1 MKEKREN
8 RLPMSRV
15 HKIVLV
21 CVSVFSLVLLI
32 LTLMERAGL
41 RLTNTTLI
49 LTGGGLL
56 IVALIVWGLA
66 TLVMKL
72 RKTALKIS
80 LGVLLFFL
88 VFMGTTLGSYY
99 ISSYAALM
107 LPSKY
112 AVVTSPE
119 GKTVVIMRQLDTGM
133 ESEEAA
139 LAAQERMNARRDFI
153 QSQPDAAPLEN
164 ADDYPTGAFGY
175 VYRAYPTFAKFF
187 YREKQP
193 GEGEI
198 YLGYESQ
205 AKLLYQWNDDG
216 SVRLYLE
223 NAEIGDSGEI
233 LVP

>member
-1 MKEKREN
+1 
-8 RLPMSRV
+8 
-15 HKIVLV
+15 
-21 CVSVFSLVLLI
+21 
-32 LTLMERAGL
+32 
-41 RLTNTTLI
+41 
-49 LTGGGLL
+49 
-56 IVALIVWGLA
+56 
-66 TLVMKL
+66 
-72 RKTALKIS
+72 
-80 LGVLLFFL
+80 
-88 VFMGTTLGSYY
+88 
-99 ISSYAALM
+99 M

-119 GKTVVIMRQLDTGM
+119 GKSVVVMRQLDTGM

-139 LAAQERMNARRDFI
+139 AAAQERMNARRDAI
-153 QSQPDAAPLEN
+153 QSQPDAEPLEN
-164 ADDYPTGAFGY
+164 EDDYPAGSFGY

-223 NAEIGDSGEI
+223 NPEVADSGEI

>member
-1 MKEKREN
+1 MKEKK
-8 RLPMSRV
+8 LPMSRV
-15 HKIVLV
+15 HKIVLI

-41 RLTNTTLI
+41 RLMNTTLI
-49 LTGGGLL
+49 LNGGGLL
-56 IVALIVWGLA
+56 IVALIVWGLV
-66 TLVMKL
+66 TLVMKI
-72 RKTALKIS
+72 RKIGLKIAA
-80 LGVLLFFL
+80 GAL
-88 VFMGTTLGSYY
+88 VFVLVFTGMAIGSYY
-99 ISSYAALM
+99 IASYAALM
-107 LPSKY
+107 LPSRY

-119 GKTVVIMRQLDTGM
+119 DKSVVVMRQLDTGM

-139 LAAQERMNARRDFI
+139 AAAQERMNARRDAI
-153 QSQPDAAPLEN
+153 QSQPDAEPLEN
-164 ADDYPTGAFGY
+164 EDDYPAGSFGY

-223 NAEIGDSGEI
+223 NPEVADSGEI

>member
-1 MKEKREN
+1 MKPW
-8 RLPMSRV
+8 L
-15 HKIVLV
+15 
-21 CVSVFSLVLLI
+21 
-32 LTLMERAGL
+32 
-41 RLTNTTLI
+41 
-49 LTGGGLL
+49 
-56 IVALIVWGLA
+56 
-66 TLVMKL
+66 
-72 RKTALKIS
+72 KTALKIAA
-80 LGVLLFFL
+80 GAL
-88 VFMGTTLGSYY
+88 VFVLVFTGMAIGSYY
-99 ISSYAALM
+99 IASYAALM

-119 GKTVVIMRQLDTGM
+119 GKSVVVMRQLDTGM

-139 LAAQERMNARRDFI
+139 AAAQERMNARRDAI
-153 QSQPDAAPLEN
+153 QSQPDAEPLEN
-164 ADDYPTGAFGY
+164 EDDYPAGSFGY

-205 AKLLYQWNDDG
+205 ARLLYQWNDDG

-223 NAEIGDSGEI
+223 NPEVADSGEI

>member
-1 MKEKREN
+1 MKEKK
-8 RLPMSRV
+8 LPGSRV
-15 HKIVLV
+15 HKIVLI

-49 LTGGGLL
+49 LNGGGLL

-66 TLVMKL
+66 TLVMKI
-72 RKTALKIS
+72 RKIGLKIAAGA
-80 LGVLLFFL
+80 LVFVL
-88 VFMGTTLGSYY
+88 VFMGMAIGSYY
-99 ISSYAALM
+99 IASYAALM

-119 GKTVVIMRQLDTGM
+119 GKSVVVMRQLDTGM

-139 LAAQERMNARRDFI
+139 AAAQERMNARRDAI
-153 QSQPDAAPLEN
+153 QSQPDAEPLEN
-164 ADDYPTGAFGY
+164 EDDYPAGSFGY

-223 NAEIGDSGEI
+223 NPEVADSGEI